1 MTPTN
6 RLATAPPNVLR
17 GASIP
22 NAIAGFGRPAG
33 SAPPTRALGM
43 PTLGVGVIAAML
55 ALLAALLVALLVP
68 LLGGRVP

>member
-6 RLATAPPNVLR
+6 RLDSVPPNVLS

-22 NAIAGFGRPAG
+22 NVIAGFGRPARM
-33 SAPPTRALGM
+33 APPVH
-43 PTLGVGVIAAML
+43 TLRLSTVWVGIIAAMV
-55 ALLAALLVALLVP
+55 ALLVVLLVP